1 MNLVVGLKTLLRL
14 KHASLTSGA
23 KKSFTTAHTNILI
36 SFYFVEIRYLKSQ
49 KKFTGN
55 QMCYKA
61 KLRGKG
67 PVVFTKLAARM
78 HEKEREREEKPVYEG
93 VKVFFKLHVVK

>member
-1 MNLVVGLKTLLRL
+1 MVLVVGLKTLLRL

-67 PVVFTKLAARM
+67 LVVFTKLAARM
-78 HEKEREREEKPVYEG
+78 REKDI
-93 VKVFFKLHVVK
+93 

>member
-78 HEKEREREEKPVYEG
+78 REKEREREKRSQY
-93 VKVFFKLHVVK
+93 KLHVVK